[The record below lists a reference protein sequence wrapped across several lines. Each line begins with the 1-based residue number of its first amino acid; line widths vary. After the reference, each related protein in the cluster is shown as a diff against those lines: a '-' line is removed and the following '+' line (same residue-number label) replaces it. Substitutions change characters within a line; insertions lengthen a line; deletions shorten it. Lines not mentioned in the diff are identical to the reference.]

1 MVKKLEKHLKIRG
14 SHVHKPEGES
24 PKNEKGFLD
33 GLLKNE
39 NLMKLMVAAMVVSVA
54 MILWGKGITAEA
66 PAVKTT
72 PQSQG
77 VESSQITALE
87 KALESKLAENLRQMQ
102 GVGQVRVTVT
112 LASGI
117 KSDYAK
123 NESITKRTT
132 EETDK
137 AGGVRK
143 STETTENDQ
152 LVMPNGVAQPVV
164 IMEESPAVAGV
175 LVIAEGAKE
184 AKVRE
189 GIHNAVRTLL
199 NIPTNKITVEAMG
212 GI

>member
-1 MVKKLEKHLKIRG
+1 MVKKVQRRLGRGGGNPLRPKEEDSQKTPGMLER
-14 SHVHKPEGES
+14 
-24 PKNEKGFLD
+24 
-33 GLLKNE
+33 LLKNE
-39 NLMKLMVAAMVVSVA
+39 NLMKLMVAALVVSAA
-54 MILWGKGITAEA
+54 MILWGKGTVKEA
-66 PAVKTT
+66 PAVKANL
-72 PQSQG
+72 QSQG
-77 VESSQITALE
+77 LETSRITALE
-87 KALESKLAENLRQMQ
+87 KALENKLAENLGQMQ
-102 GVGQVRVTVT
+102 GVGKVHVTVT

-152 LVMPNGVAQPVV
+152 LVLPNGVSQPVIV
-164 IMEESPAVAGV
+164 MEESPNVSGV
-175 LVIAEGAKE
+175 LVIAEGAKD

-199 NIPTNKITVEAMG
+199 NIPANKIMVEAMG